1 MTTDGERPDN
11 PSTNSATGPA
21 SDSETD
27 AIVADNTDGEPTE
40 KIRLEGVSKQFGRV
54 VAVEDVTL
62 SVYEG
67 EILALV
73 GDNGA
78 GKSTLTGMISGIHRP
93 TEGRVVYDGEP
104 VRFSNPSEARERG
117 IETVYQ
123 DLALMNDLDIA
134 TNIHVG
140 KFPMRVSLGPFGVID
155 WEQTYENTREILDFL
170 NQDIRPDTEVV
181 FLSGGQ
187 RQLVAIG
194 RALSFDPDVFVLDE
208 PTSALSVAGTDLVH
222 ETMRQLQAEGHTQI
236 VVSHSLEDVFNLAD
250 RIAVMYQGRLTDVV
264 DPEDT
269 DRKFVTE
276 LIMTGSRR

>member
-1 MTTDGERPDN
+1 MDGEQPDT
-11 PSTNSATGPA
+11 PSTDSANVPSGDSATDA
-21 SDSETD
+21 VATD
-27 AIVADNTDGEPTE
+27 EIDEESAEM
-40 KIRLEGVSKQFGRV
+40 IRLESVTKQFGRV

-62 SVYEG
+62 SVYEE

-78 GKSTLTGMISGIHRP
+78 GKSTLTGMISGVHRP

-140 KFPMRVSLGPFGVID
+140 KFPKRVSVGPFGVID
-155 WEQTYENTREILDFL
+155 WERTYENTREILDFL

-208 PTSALSVAGTDLVH
+208 PTSALSVAGTELVH
-222 ETMRQLQAEGHTQI
+222 ETMRQLQAEGHTQV
-236 VVSHSLEDVFNLAD
+236 VVSHSLEDVFDLAD
-250 RIAVMYQGRLTDVV
+250 RIAVMYRGRLVDVV
-264 DPEDT
+264 DPDET
-269 DRKFVTE
+269 DRETVTE
-276 LIMTGSRR
+276 LITTGSRA

>member
-1 MTTDGERPDN
+1 MTTDGERRDT
-11 PSTNSATGPA
+11 PSGNSG
-21 SDSETD
+21 TD
-27 AIVADNTDGEPTE
+27 AVATAETGASAE
-40 KIRLEGVSKQFGRV
+40 KIRLESVTKQFGRII
-54 VAVEDVTL
+54 AVEDVTL
-62 SVYEG
+62 SVYEE

-78 GKSTLTGMISGIHRP
+78 GKSTLTGMISGIHPP

-123 DLALMNDLDIA
+123 DLALMDDLDVA

-140 KFPMRVSLGPFGVID
+140 KFPTRISVGPFDIID
-155 WEQTYENTREILDFL
+155 WERTYENTREILDFL
-170 NQDIRPDTEVV
+170 NQDIRPDSEVV

-208 PTSALSVAGTDLVH
+208 PTSALSVAGTELVH
-222 ETMRQLQAEGHTQI
+222 ETMRQLQTEGHTQI
-236 VVSHSLEDVFNLAD
+236 VVSHSIEDVFDLAD
-250 RIAVMYQGRLTDVV
+250 RIAVMYRGGLADVV
-264 DPEDT
+264 DPDET
-269 DRKFVTE
+269 DRESVTN
-276 LIMTGSRR
+276 LIRTGSR

>member
-1 MTTDGERPDN
+1 MDSDRPADTTSNSTTDAVTADDAGRERD
-11 PSTNSATGPA
+11 
-21 SDSETD
+21 
-27 AIVADNTDGEPTE
+27 E
-40 KIRLEGVSKQFGRV
+40 KVRLEGVTKQFGRV

-62 SVYEG
+62 SVYEE

-93 TEGRVVYDGEP
+93 TEGRVVYEGEP
-104 VRFSNPSEARERG
+104 VRFSNPHEARERG

-123 DLALMNDLDIA
+123 DLALMDDLDVA

-140 KFPMRVSLGPFGVID
+140 KFPTRVSLGPFGVID
-155 WEQTYENTREILDFL
+155 WDRTYENTREILDFL
-170 NQDIRPDTEVV
+170 NQDVRPDTEVV

-208 PTSALSVAGTDLVH
+208 PTSALSVAGTELVH

-236 VVSHSLEDVFNLAD
+236 VVSHSLEDVFDLAD
-250 RIAVMYQGRLTDVV
+250 RIAVMYRGQLADVV
-264 DPEDT
+264 DPDEVDKETVT
-269 DRKFVTE
+269 D
-276 LIMTGSRR
+276 LITTGTRR

>member
-1 MTTDGERPDN
+1 MTIHSDRSDDSPTDSTTDTVAVD
-11 PSTNSATGPA
+11 
-21 SDSETD
+21 DTD
-27 AIVADNTDGEPTE
+27 AEQTE
-40 KIRLEGVSKQFGRV
+40 KLRLEGVTKQFGRV

-62 SVYEG
+62 AVYEA
-67 EILALV
+67 EILAIV

-78 GKSTLTGMISGIHRP
+78 GKSTLTGMISGVHQP
-93 TEGRVVYDGEP
+93 TEGRVIYDGEP
-104 VRFSNPSEARERG
+104 VHFSNPSDARECG

-140 KFPMRVSLGPFGVID
+140 KFPMRLSVGPFGVID

-170 NQDIRPDTEVV
+170 NQNVRPDTEVV

-222 ETMRQLQAEGHTQI
+222 QTMHQLQAEGHTQI
-236 VVSHSLEDVFNLAD
+236 VVSHSLEDVFDLAD
-250 RIAVMYQGRLTDVV
+250 RIAVMYRGQLVDVMNPDIADKETVTDLITTGR
-264 DPEDT
+264 
-269 DRKFVTE
+269 R
-276 LIMTGSRR
+276 

>member
-1 MTTDGERPDN
+1 MDGEQPDT
-11 PSTNSATGPA
+11 PSTGSATGP
-21 SDSETD
+21 SGDSTTD
-27 AIVADNTDGEPTE
+27 AVATEDTDEEPAE
-40 KIRLEGVSKQFGRV
+40 KIRLEGVTKQFGRV

-62 SVYEG
+62 SVYEE

-104 VRFSNPSEARERG
+104 VRFSNPNEARERG

-123 DLALMNDLDIA
+123 GLALMNDLDIA

-140 KFPMRVSLGPFGVID
+140 KFPKRVSVGPFGVID
-155 WEQTYENTREILDFL
+155 WERTYENTREILDFL
-170 NQDIRPDTEVV
+170 NQNIRPDTEVV

-208 PTSALSVAGTDLVH
+208 PTSALSVAGTELVH
-222 ETMRQLQAEGHTQI
+222 ETMRQLQAEGHTQV

-250 RIAVMYQGRLTDVV
+250 RIAVMYRGRLVDVV
-264 DPEDT
+264 DPDET
-269 DRKFVTE
+269 DREAVTE
-276 LIMTGSRR
+276 LITTGSRA

>member
-1 MTTDGERPDN
+1 MDGDRPDN
-11 PSTNSATGPA
+11 PSTNSTAGA
-21 SDSETD
+21 ADDSATD
-27 AIVADNTDGEPTE
+27 AIAAEDTDDEPTE
-40 KIRLEGVSKQFGRV
+40 KIRLEGVTKQFGRV

-62 SVYEG
+62 SVYEE

-78 GKSTLTGMISGIHRP
+78 GKSTLTGMISGVHRP

-123 DLALMNDLDIA
+123 DFALMNDLDIA

-140 KFPMRVSLGPFGVID
+140 KFPTRVSFGPFGIID

-170 NQDIRPDTEVV
+170 NQNIRPDTEVV

-236 VVSHSLEDVFNLAD
+236 VVSHSLEDVFDLAD
-250 RIAVMYQGRLTDVV
+250 RIAIMYRGRLADVV

-269 DRKFVTE
+269 DKESVTE

>member
-1 MTTDGERPDN
+1 MTIHSDRSDDSSTDSVTDATTDTVAVD
-11 PSTNSATGPA
+11 
-21 SDSETD
+21 DTD
-27 AIVADNTDGEPTE
+27 AEQTE
-40 KIRLEGVSKQFGRV
+40 KLRLEDVTKQFGRV

-62 SVYEG
+62 SVYEA
-67 EILALV
+67 EILAIV

-78 GKSTLTGMISGIHRP
+78 GKSTLTGMISGAHQP
-93 TEGRVVYDGEP
+93 TEGRVIYDGEP
-104 VRFSNPSEARERG
+104 VHFSNPSDARECG

-140 KFPMRVSLGPFGVID
+140 KFPMRLSVGPFGLID

-170 NQDIRPDTEVV
+170 NQNVRPDTEVV

-222 ETMRQLQAEGHTQI
+222 QTMLQLQAEGHTQI
-236 VVSHSLEDVFNLAD
+236 VVSHSLEDVFDLAD
-250 RIAVMYQGRLTDVV
+250 RIAVMYRGQLADVV
-264 DPEDT
+264 NPATTDKDT
-269 DRKFVTE
+269 VTD
-276 LIMTGSRR
+276 LITTGRR